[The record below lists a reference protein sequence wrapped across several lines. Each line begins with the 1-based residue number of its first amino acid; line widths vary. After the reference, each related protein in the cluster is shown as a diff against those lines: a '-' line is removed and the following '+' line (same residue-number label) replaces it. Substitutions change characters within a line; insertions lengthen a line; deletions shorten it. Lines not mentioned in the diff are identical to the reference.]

1 MRLVLDTNLLI
12 AALVKESITR
22 CILLL
27 PGLEFLLSAFALDE
41 LATHGGKIVRAARL
55 KGDERDSGAEASGT
69 FSTIAAGWTI
79 VKDCRHTQLEERSM
93 A

>member
-1 MRLVLDTNLLI
+1 MRLVLGTIILI
-12 AALVKESITR
+12 DALIKKSITR

-27 PGLEFLLSAFALDE
+27 PDLEFLLSAFALDE
-41 LATHGGKIVRAARL
+41 LATHRGKIVRATRL

-69 FSTIAAGWTI
+69 FSIIDAGWTI